1 MGSLDNMSN
10 LIDSNWALT
19 KTKIETIESEQNQK
33 VAEIYGTMRENYWT
47 GSRIKEYVDKLV
59 DVET

>member
-47 GSRIKEYVDKLV
+47 GSRTKEYVDKLV